1 MEVEP
6 LAAIVLAGGLSRRM
20 GELNKLHLPVQ
31 GVPLLRHSVEAL
43 LRAGICEVVVVLG
56 YEYTSTVPLLSDLPV
71 KIAFNPD
78 YATGQ
83 MSSVHCGL
91 SSLSGEQ
98 QGAFVVLA
106 DQPSLQVH
114 HFERLRDAFLNRVQ
128 GDVAVPFFQGE
139 RGNPIVISEAC
150 RQSIL
155 AGEKNLGC
163 RRFIDNNPEQ
173 IVRVDMPDDAV
184 LNDLDTPAEY
194 QSYIA
199 TGA

>member
-1 MEVEP
+1 MDESF
-6 LAAIVLAGGLSRRM
+6 AAIVLAGGLSRRM
-20 GELNKLHLPVQ
+20 GEVNKLHLPVQ
-31 GVPLLRHSVEAL
+31 GAPLLRHSVGAL
-43 LRAGICEVVVVLG
+43 LCAGINEVVVVLG
-56 YEYTSTVPLLSDLPV
+56 HEYTSTVALLSDLPV
-71 KIAFNPD
+71 RIAYNAEF
-78 YATGQ
+78 ATGQ

-91 SSLSGEQ
+91 SSLIGEHL
-98 QGAFVVLA
+98 GVFVALA
-106 DQPSLQVH
+106 DQPALQTH
-114 HFERLRDAFLNRVQ
+114 HFHLLRDAFLNRVQ
-128 GDVAVPFFQGE
+128 GDVAVPYFQGK

-173 IVRVDMPDDAV
+173 IVRADMPDDAV
-184 LNDLDTPAEY
+184 LKDLDTPAEY